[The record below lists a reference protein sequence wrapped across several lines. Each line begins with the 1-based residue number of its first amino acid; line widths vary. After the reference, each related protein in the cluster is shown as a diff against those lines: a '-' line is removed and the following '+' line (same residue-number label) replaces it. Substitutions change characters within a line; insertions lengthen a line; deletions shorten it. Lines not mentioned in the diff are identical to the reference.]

1 MALDRR
7 NLEKQQRKEILL
19 EAAGRVF
26 GRKPFDEATMQE
38 IAAEAQIGMQG
49 LYEHF
54 PSKQGL
60 YEQVMIH
67 RAERFF
73 AQAEAVLGTDRPP
86 LDQLRA
92 LFLAYAD
99 QFKGRVIWLPMFI
112 HDRVHYD
119 WGFESRF
126 LPRLKE
132 IYETERARLKGILR
146 VAVEVG
152 QLQDLDVEFLTQL
165 CFGVLEASLYHSH
178 RSGIEEEPSACVER
192 AMACFLRG
200 AGARA

>member
-1 MALDRR
+1 MTMDRKG
-7 NLEKQQRKEILL
+7 LERQQRKGLLL

-26 GRKPFDEATMQE
+26 GRKPFEEATMQE
-38 IAAEAQIGMQG
+38 VASEAQIGMQG

-54 PSKQGL
+54 ASKQDL
-60 YEQVMIH
+60 YEQVVAR
-67 RAERFF
+67 RAEHFL
-73 AQAEAVLGTDRPP
+73 AQAEAILRVDRPP
-86 LDQLRA
+86 LEQLRA
-92 LFLAYAD
+92 MFLIYAD

>member
-1 MALDRR
+1 
-7 NLEKQQRKEILL
+7 
-19 EAAGRVF
+19 
-26 GRKPFDEATMQE
+26 MQE
-38 IAAEAQIGMQG
+38 VAAEAQIGMQG

-54 PSKQGL
+54 PSKQER
-60 YEQVMIH
+60 YEQVVAR
-67 RAERFF
+67 RAEHFM
-73 AQAEAVLGTDRPP
+73 AQAEAILRVDRPP
-86 LDQLRA
+86 LEQLRA
-92 LFLAYAD
+92 MFLIHAD

-126 LPRLKE
+126 LPRLKG

-178 RSGIEEEPSACVER
+178 RSGIEEEPSVWVDRALTWSCVGREAGHEACRHSPDYAER
-192 AMACFLRG
+192 CLG
-200 AGARA
+200 